1 MSPVSKESVSSKSQ
15 KIDSLNTN
23 GHACE
28 RHGYPIFL
36 LRKSAINPKWSTS
49 KIHDSVIPSLDDR
62 EPAEK
67 FQDHQS
73 ILRPLREGY
82 VYVLGGKSESQK
94 DYISYYQVVE
104 DGILLEKRPEDLE
117 KEKSEPLP
125 ETCTVN
131 NHFVPASFITVELN
145 DKLLQKNPYLWI
157 AYSRYPWNKKARN
170 HYKKTTQLARFTKI
184 DLTSFCQSPTSN
196 TRGVELTNWSLP
208 ILEFLPN
215 LSGKTQYLPNYKD
228 RKKQQ
233 ELYANFVSNYE
244 SKSGKKVGG
253 IVLEDHL
260 GLLEDLNF
268 QLNVEN
274 NFTGDQKLD
283 SKTDKNSELYPYTY
297 NKLFSEEIIHKKTI
311 AELITTYKES
321 TQKHYQDK
329 SEPGDIYVSYPTNIS
344 DVWNNKPA
352 YDHTSAEVDDLGN
365 IHYQLSKAGMASYKF
380 DQYWKK
386 LESQLKK
393 GALEQFK
400 QEYDEKFK
408 QLQEQIKESPR
419 DYVLNLRWFLGKQ
432 IKTSTYL
439 SGENGKA
446 IALDGAIK
454 DVIYP
459 KQTIS
464 RYNEVKFWEI
474 EIDYKD
480 AANHQRKLM
489 DLSYILAGEKNN
501 FYILGVWDEIIRDK
515 KGLIYSAIAGNEKSF
530 WDMLDGEDAANKLAD
545 QVFSYLTDNES
556 KAIESMASTILT
568 YMGNALLQMTQY
580 HPSFS
585 YQAGHDIIN
594 GTGVRTIF
602 KRDNIHFSEVTAYIK
617 SDNIELLKSKIPSSG
632 TVITPTEVEKT
643 LMLKFFIKG
652 NGEQT
657 KELAEYFNRVND
669 QNVNLNKL
677 QNKLKSIRA
686 CGANEIEV
694 IFAKQTQN
702 KERAKR
708 VINIINQKNQ
718 EWMQKKVKSAVNFSK
733 FSGLTIINVFSLIME
748 HKSTQDNI
756 KELESFSVD
765 PNKVLKLRIDIIMG
779 YSSSTLLALKIYG
792 DLIKKF
798 GSKVN
803 NILPGMESI
812 TAKLGIKQV
821 NQLILNNLKIINK
834 ALGVIGILGN
844 IKDLFFSA
852 IDIKKGYSVSG
863 FFGLGSVSLAI
874 LAPFAIAGPL
884 GLVGALVLAGLS
896 ILCAVLSEYYR
907 LTPMEIWFDRCAFG
921 LREINDG
928 SKQPYPLTLVGLK
941 QAMND
946 FLICVQGIKVNLKLQ
961 YSTIMG
967 MDYDAPTVM
976 LVMEVP
982 NFNDT
987 TSKYDGLVI
996 IDDSTSSQQTMI
1008 SFNGNGEDFEM
1019 TNPAVQ
1025 QTNGLSPINTLITT
1039 ITNENE
1045 SSSNEDESSSKEV
1058 MILDKTV
1065 VTDQENDSNIPT
1077 QQIGTL
1083 VVNKKLVKLPST
1095 NGLKVRLFLNY
1106 IADTTKKNEEPLT
1119 IEDQLVTSSV
1129 LNTVIYETPE
1139 PIMY

>member
-49 KIHDSVIPSLDDR
+49 KIDDSVIPSLDDR

-408 QLQEQIKESPR
+408 HLQEQIKESPR

-530 WDMLDGEDAANKLAD
+530 WDTLDGEDAANKLAE
-545 QVFSYLTDNES
+545 QVFTYLTESES
-556 KAIESMASTILT
+556 KTIESMASTILT
-568 YMGNALLQMTQY
+568 YMGNALLHMTQY
-580 HPSFS
+580 NLSFS
-585 YQAGHDIIN
+585 YEAGHDIIN

-602 KRDNIHFSEVTAYIK
+602 KRDNIHFSEVTVYIK
-617 SDNIELLKSKIPSSG
+617 SDDIDLLKGKIPSSG
-632 TVITPTEVEKT
+632 TVITPTEVEKK

-702 KERAKR
+702 SARVSR
-708 VINIINQKNQ
+708 VIDIINQKNQ
-718 EWMQKKVKSAVNFSK
+718 EWMQTKVKSAINFGK
-733 FSGLTIINVFSLIME
+733 FSGLTLIDVYSLIME
-748 HKSTQDNI
+748 YKSTQDNI

-765 PNKVLKLRIDIIMG
+765 PNRALKLRSDIIMG
-779 YSSSTLLALKIYG
+779 YSSSTLMALKIYG
-792 DLIKKF
+792 DLVNKF

-821 NQLILNNLKIINK
+821 NQLIINNLKIITK
-834 ALGVIGILGN
+834 AIGYIGALASV
-844 IKDLFFSA
+844 KDIIFSI
-852 IDIKKGYSVSG
+852 IDMKKGYTVSG
-863 FFGLGSVSLAI
+863 AFGIASGMLTLVAS
-874 LAPFAIAGPL
+874 FAVTGGPI
-884 GLVGALVLAGLS
+884 GLVVGLVLVGLS
-896 ILCAVLSEYYR
+896 ILCAALSEYYR

-921 LREINDG
+921 LRKIDDG
-928 SKQPYPLTLVGLK
+928 QKQPYPLTLVGLK
-941 QAMND
+941 QAIND
-946 FLICVQGIKVNLKLQ
+946 FIICARGIKVNLKLQ
-961 YSTIMG
+961 YSTLMG
-967 MDYDAPTVM
+967 LDYNSPTVM
-976 LVMEVP
+976 LVMEIP
-982 NFNDT
+982 NFSET
-987 TSKYDGLVI
+987 TSRYEGIVI
-996 IDDSTSSQQTMI
+996 IDDTSSQQTMI
-1008 SFNGNGEDFEM
+1008 SFSGEGEEFKM
-1019 TNPAVQ
+1019 TNLATHQ
-1025 QTNGLSPINTLITT
+1025 KNGLLPLNNSITA
-1039 ITNENE
+1039 ITNEYNPK
-1045 SSSNEDESSSKEV
+1045 KEV
-1058 MILDKTV
+1058 ELTEKSDEIVDGHDGNV
-1065 VTDQENDSNIPT
+1065 ST
-1077 QQIGTL
+1077 QTIGTL
-1083 VVNKKLVKLPST
+1083 LVNKKLLELPST

-1106 IADTTKKNEEPLT
+1106 IANTTAPNAEPLT

-1129 LNTVIYETPE
+1129 INTVIYETPA
-1139 PIMY
+1139 PIPMY